1 LSPTGVNRRAVQV
14 SVVPY
19 GSLTS
24 TLQSVQRRGG
34 SILSVTN
41 G

>member
-1 LSPTGVNRRAVQV
+1 VNRRAVQV
-14 SVVPY
+14 SVVPFS
-19 GSLTS
+19 SLTA

-34 SILSVTN
+34 TILSVTN